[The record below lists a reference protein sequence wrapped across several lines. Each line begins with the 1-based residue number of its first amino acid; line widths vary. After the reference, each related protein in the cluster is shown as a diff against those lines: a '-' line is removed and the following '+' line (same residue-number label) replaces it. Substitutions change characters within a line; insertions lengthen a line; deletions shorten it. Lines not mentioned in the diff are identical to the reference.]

1 MLHLRQWFF
10 TFAFTDDDKTRAA
23 AILNFMLIAQMTL
36 ISAALLLSVFF
47 NATML
52 SRLWLLV
59 LILLMM
65 LALLVLTRRG
75 AVRLSSALLIGGMW
89 GILVFG
95 TLTSKLGIDSDY
107 FRSLFIVILLA
118 GLLFGGRAALTMAAL
133 SLLAGM
139 LIILLGAPVLPDAAQ
154 MPQLEIWIV
163 HALNFTLIA
172 ILLGISS
179 QQYKYMVQRARTSES
194 QLAQHNQALEREM
207 AERSHME
214 EAYRSLVEHS
224 LQGLVIVQN
233 WRIVFTNPTM
243 VSILGYSEGELLAL
257 DNIAVLIHDE
267 DRERVGDYIG
277 RRLRG
282 EDAPSEYEFRAVRK
296 DGEAR
301 WLRVY
306 SVKVT
311 YQGEAATQATA
322 IDITEH
328 KQAEKALLK
337 QEKYQKLILNSLPMM
352 LYAAGGV
359 NEYQGLWITDSFQR
373 ITGYLPEQYT
383 SEKGFWASRLHPEYQ
398 RKSLQ
403 EFVNVAGE
411 KYYFR
416 EYQWRVADGSYRWF
430 HDHAILIE
438 EGDGK
443 PKELMGAWM
452 DITERKQAE
461 QRAQELALERNR
473 VHFLTEFIGNISH
486 DLKTPLTIINTNLY
500 LLERLS
506 DPAQQQDKLE
516 SIKVQTKRL
525 GNLLQDIIAISRLD
539 HIPALDFEAVNLCQ
553 LLQET
558 VEKFRP
564 AFEQRL
570 QKVTLDLPTLP
581 LMAQA
586 NSDELQRVLVNLIE
600 NAVSYTP
607 EQGEIALR
615 VLQAEQQAVFEIRD
629 TGIGM
634 TPEEMQQIFSRFYRS
649 PQARKMSVTGT
660 GLGLAMVRKII
671 DMHGGDIQVE
681 SVPGEGSTFR
691 VYLTLVAQRAGVG
704 G

>member
-452 DITERKQAE
+452 DITERKQE
-461 QRAQELALERNR
+461 ELALERNR